1 MAAETGHGSPLEMQL
16 PDGGRVTVSVD
27 LDGDPTR
34 DVDYD
39 AVVESVQVELAV
51 AIVTAGDAP
60 SEVEEA
66 VTSVVEAYGL
76 TASSTTRARTRRIT
90 VR

>member
-1 MAAETGHGSPLEMQL
+1 MAAQTRHGSPLDMQL

-27 LDGDPTR
+27 LDGDRTN

-39 AVVESVQVELAV
+39 AVVESVQVELAA
-51 AIVTAGDAP
+51 AIVTAGDAQ
-60 SEVEEA
+60 SDVEQA
-66 VTSVVEAYGL
+66 VTTVVEAYGL
-76 TASSTTRARTRRIT
+76 TTSTSTRQRTRRII